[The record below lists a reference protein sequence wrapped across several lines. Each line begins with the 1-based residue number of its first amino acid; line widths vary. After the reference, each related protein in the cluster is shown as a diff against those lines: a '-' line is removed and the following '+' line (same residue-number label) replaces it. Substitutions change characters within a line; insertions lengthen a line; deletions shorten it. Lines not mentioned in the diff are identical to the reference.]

1 MFLGNEVRAAA
12 GFAHR
17 RVISQYRMTA
27 FGNTRQGVDLVVH
40 GLGGLVVVWCQGPD
54 GLEFF

>member
-1 MFLGNEVRAAA
+1 MMA
-12 GFAHR
+12 FA
-17 RVISQYRMTA
+17 
-27 FGNTRQGVDLVVH
+27 NTRQGVGLVVH